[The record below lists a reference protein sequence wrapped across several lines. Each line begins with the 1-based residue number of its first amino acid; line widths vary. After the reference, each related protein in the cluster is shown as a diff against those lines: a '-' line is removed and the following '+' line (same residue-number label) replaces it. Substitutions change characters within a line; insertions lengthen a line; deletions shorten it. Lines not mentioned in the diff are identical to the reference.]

1 MLEQRS
7 RVTLTGRKSRDVD
20 VDSFAQKYR
29 SAKERGSAGEV
40 SGWLAEQL
48 GWWIEHLGWLYG

>member
-1 MLEQRS
+1 MPEQRS
-7 RVTLTGRKSRDVD
+7 RVTLRERKSRDVD
-20 VDSFAQKYR
+20 VESFAQEYC

-48 GWWIEHLGWLYG
+48 GW

>member
-1 MLEQRS
+1 MPEQKS
-7 RVTLTGRKSRDVD
+7 RVKSRGMKSRDVD
-20 VDSFAQKYR
+20 VESFAQEYC

-48 GWWIEHLGWLYG
+48 GW